1 MTPSTRRNLG
11 PTTLAAAALLLPF
24 VLSAA
29 ASASAQVQPSET
41 GSPIR
46 ASSTVTAS
54 TVTAS
59 ASTRPPTTRQTNHAL
74 VGADQVSGV
83 AAVTAADSAEAAEH
97 AGGKS
102 VKVVSASTPVT
113 LPDLGVV
120 GVTWRAGSAPG
131 ASIQYRTLDGPT
143 WSDWAFLE
151 LDGDHAPDDAE
162 AKEAAAKLGGARDG
176 SAPLVTTDSEQVQVR
191 VLAADGSTPD
201 DAQLAVI
208 DPGTSGTSTEPTAP
222 TTSDSTPGTS
232 TTTGTV
238 TGVAEPVI
246 RTRADWGADETLR
259 DPSEPDYGSVDLA
272 VVHHTAGSNSY
283 SDAEVPSIIRGI
295 YAYHVKTRG
304 WRDIG
309 YNFLVDRFGRIWE
322 GRYGGVDRAV
332 VGAHAYGVNSW
343 SMGASVLGDFETTAP
358 RDADKQAIGTAL
370 RDLIAW
376 KADVHRFDVLGTT
389 TIGGV
394 TYDNISGHRN
404 VNQTECPGQY
414 LYATLPSLRTAT
426 AALSPSATRY
436 AGVNRYAT
444 AAAASAATFAP
455 GAPVAYIATG
465 ASFPDALAGGPAGG
479 HRGGPVLLTTRSS
492 LPVDTETE
500 LQRLKP
506 AEIVILGGTAA
517 VSDAVRSELAVWAP
531 TVTRVSGAD
540 RYSTAAAVSA
550 RTFGTGVPV
559 AYIATG
565 ANFPDALAGGPAGGF
580 RGGPLLLT
588 TSGTVPAPTLTELDR
603 LNPAS
608 IVVLGGTSAI
618 SPEVESVL
626 HDYAP
631 SVVRVAGDDRFAT
644 AAETSRRTF
653 SPGVP
658 VVFVATGTNFPDALS
673 GGPMGGDLGGPV
685 LITRPDT
692 LPTTTADELTRLA
705 PGKVVVLGGTAA
717 VSDAVSKRL
726 YNYEVPPSP

>member
-1 MTPSTRRNLG
+1 MTPSTARNLG
-11 PTTLAAAALLLPF
+11 PTTLAVAALLLPS
-24 VLSAA
+24 VMSAA
-29 ASASAQVQPSET
+29 GPASAQVEPSQAPAPT
-41 GSPIR
+41 PAPSAVGPSP
-46 ASSTVTAS
+46 STP
-54 TVTAS
+54 
-59 ASTRPPTTRQTNHAL
+59 PPTTRHMNHAL
-74 VGADQVSGV
+74 VAVDRVSGV
-83 AAVTAADSAEAAEH
+83 AGVDAADSAEAAEH
-97 AGGKS
+97 AGGRS
-102 VKVVSASTPVT
+102 VHVVSASTPVA

-131 ASIQYRTLDGPT
+131 ASVQYRTLDGST

-151 LDGDHAPDDAE
+151 LDGNHAPDDAE
-162 AKEAAAKLGGARDG
+162 AKQAATRLGAAREG
-176 SAPLVTTDSEQVQVR
+176 SAPLVTTDSAEVQVR

-208 DPGTSGTSTEPTAP
+208 DPGDSGTSGTSSGPTGA
-222 TTSDSTPGTS
+222 TTTDGTPSSS
-232 TTTGTV
+232 TTTGAV
-238 TGVAEPVI
+238 TAVTQPVI

-259 DPSEPDYGSVDLA
+259 DPSEPDYGAVDLA

-283 SDAEVPSIIRGI
+283 SETDVPGIIRGI
-295 YAYHVKTRG
+295 YAYHVTTRG

-309 YNFLVDRFGRIWE
+309 YNFLADRFGRIWE

-343 SMGASVLGDFETTAP
+343 SMGVSVLGDFETTAP

-404 VNQTECPGQY
+404 VNSTECPGQY

-426 AALSPSATRY
+426 AALSPSAPRY
-436 AGVNRYAT
+436 AGINRYAT

-479 HRGGPVLLTTRSS
+479 HRGGPVLLTTRTS

-517 VSDAVRSELAVWAP
+517 VSDAVRTELAALAP
-531 TVTRVSGAD
+531 TVTRVSGTD

-550 RTFGTGVPV
+550 GTFGTAVPV

-588 TSGTVPAPTLTELDR
+588 GSAALPSPTLTELDR
-603 LNPAS
+603 LSPAS
-608 IVVLGGTSAI
+608 IVVLGGTNAI

-692 LPTTTADELTRLA
+692 LPAVTADELTRLA

-717 VSDAVSKRL
+717 VSEAVSKRL